1 MTTYGAPWWF
11 IRLVLPDPSRAVIM
25 GGLGRLCGRGIRR
38 WLALYNIDGASEA
51 QRAAFLAR
59 VEREFARF

>member
-1 MTTYGAPWWF
+1 MVVYP
-11 IRLVLPDPSRAVIM
+11 LVLPDPSRAVIM
-25 GGLGRLCGRGIRR
+25 SGLGRLCGGGSRR
-38 WLALYNIDGASEA
+38 WLALYNIDGASAA

>member
-1 MTTYGAPWWF
+1 M
-11 IRLVLPDPSRAVIM
+11 VM
-25 GGLGRLCGRGIRR
+25 HGRLCGRGPRR

-51 QRAAFLAR
+51 ERAAFLAR